1 MCWHVAIV
9 AVAVGMV
16 FGQCLDFQR
25 IQIQVDW
32 AEEGIEISDL
42 ADVVVVVVAVAFGED
57 IVGIAASMD
66 IDHVVAVVADAAAV
80 DAMTIPMMEESAIF
94 CSLHVLPFLEPAAA
108 TVVVDVAPAM
118 LDIVVVVSNTP
129 RQPSLPPEDSVHLL
143 LNYPQYDYF
152 PLPKC

>member
-16 FGQCLDFQR
+16 FGHCLDCQR
-25 IQIQVDW
+25 IQVDW

-42 ADVVVVVVAVAFGED
+42 ADVVVVVVAVAAGED

-66 IDHVVAVVADAAAV
+66 IDHVVAVVAAV
-80 DAMTIPMMEESAIF
+80 AVYAMTIPMMEESAIF

>member
-1 MCWHVAIV
+1 
-9 AVAVGMV
+9 MV
-16 FGQCLDFQR
+16 FGHCLDFQR

-32 AEEGIEISDL
+32 AEEGIEKSDL
-42 ADVVVVVVAVAFGED
+42 ADVVVVVVAVAVGED

-66 IDHVVAVVADAAAV
+66 IDHVVAVVAAV
-80 DAMTIPMMEESAIF
+80 AVYAMTIPMMEESAIF

>member
-1 MCWHVAIV
+1 
-9 AVAVGMV
+9 MV

-66 IDHVVAVVADAAAV
+66 IDHVVAVVAAV
-80 DAMTIPMMEESAIF
+80 AVYAMTIPMMEESAIF

>member
-42 ADVVVVVVAVAFGED
+42 ADVVVVVVAVAVGED

-66 IDHVVAVVADAAAV
+66 IDHVVAVVAAV
-80 DAMTIPMMEESAIF
+80 AVYAMTIPMMEESAIF

-129 RQPSLPPEDSVHLL
+129 RQPSLPRKTRCIF
-143 LNYPQYDYF
+143 Y
-152 PLPKC
+152 